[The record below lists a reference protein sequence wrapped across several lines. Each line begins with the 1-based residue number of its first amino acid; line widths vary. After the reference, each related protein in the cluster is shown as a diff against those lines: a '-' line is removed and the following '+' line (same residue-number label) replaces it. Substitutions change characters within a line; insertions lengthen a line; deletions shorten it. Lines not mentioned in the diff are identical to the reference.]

1 MFINGVEIP
10 YLIANA
16 IEITQ
21 AEYDALVDKSG
32 TYIIKDAVSVPVSAS
47 NVSYSNTTSGLLSTD
62 VQGAVDELAARPVT
76 ADAEDVNYDNTT
88 SGLGATDVQGAIDE
102 LTEIIGSTLS
112 AGATTVS
119 FTDSRITVN
128 SAIDP
133 YVWVADGS
141 TVDIIAPTAIAV
153 STGSCTLTFDA
164 QSSDVLV
171 GIRVF

>member
-21 AEYDALVDKSG
+21 AEYDALADKSG

-47 NVSYSNTTSGLLSTD
+47 NVSYSNTTSGLGAST
-62 VQGAVDELAARPVT
+62 
-76 ADAEDVNYDNTT
+76 
-88 SGLGATDVQGAIDE
+88 VQGAIDE

-153 STGSCTLTFDA
+153 SNGSCTLTFDA